1 MRENAAL
8 YPVNEFLRRFDP
20 GLGIEDET
28 LVLDEGVIAGVQ
40 LARGVVRN
48 AGVDGGD
55 ADEQ

>member
-1 MRENAAL
+1 MRKDATL

-28 LVLDEGVIAGVQ
+28 LMLDEGVIAGVQ

-55 ADEQ
+55 ADE